1 MAKTAKT
8 AKTAKE
14 LAKDVLAKQNAR
26 KIESVKK
33 RPTAPPTKTG
43 ASISSDLKK
52 RPTSRGMSAIAAPL
66 TPNRRM
72 SSDYDAATPL
82 PRKSGK
88 AKKGYSINNV
98 MCSHTR
104 KK

>member
-1 MAKTAKT
+1 MRTKPK
-8 AKTAKE
+8 KTAKE
-14 LAKDVLAKQNAR
+14 LAKDALAKLNAK
-26 KIESVKK
+26 KIAKVKK
-33 RPTAPPTKTG
+33 RPTPLTPP
-43 ASISSDLKK
+43 
-52 RPTSRGMSAIAAPL
+52 PPMGMSAVAAPL
-66 TPNRRM
+66 TPTPTKRM
-72 SSDYDAATPL
+72 GSAYDAATPL

>member
-1 MAKTAKT
+1 MAKTAKQ
-8 AKTAKE
+8 
-14 LAKDVLAKQNAR
+14 LAKDALAKQNAR
-26 KIESVKK
+26 KIAKVKK
-33 RPTAPPTKTG
+33 RPTSPPSSPKEQGPGLWKRKGQEEYTFSPSTPISPTKRIG
-43 ASISSDLKK
+43 
-52 RPTSRGMSAIAAPL
+52 SA
-66 TPNRRM
+66 
-72 SSDYDAATPL
+72 YDAATPL

>member
-1 MAKTAKT
+1 M

-14 LAKDVLAKQNAR
+14 LAKDALAKQTAR
-26 KIESVKK
+26 RIAKVKK
-33 RPTAPPTKTG
+33 RPTPLTPPMGMSAEAAPLPPTK
-43 ASISSDLKK
+43 
-52 RPTSRGMSAIAAPL
+52 
-66 TPNRRM
+66 RM
-72 SSDYDAATPL
+72 SSAYDAATPL

>member
-33 RPTAPPTKTG
+33 RPTPP
-43 ASISSDLKK
+43 
-52 RPTSRGMSAIAAPL
+52 SRGMSAEAAPL
-66 TPNRRM
+66 TPTKRM
-72 SSDYDAATPL
+72 GSAYDAATPL

>member
-1 MAKTAKT
+1 MAKTAKQL
-8 AKTAKE
+8 AKE
-14 LAKDVLAKQNAR
+14 ALAKQTAK
-26 KIESVKK
+26 KIAKVKK
-33 RPTAPPTKTG
+33 RPTPLTPPPTM
-43 ASISSDLKK
+43 
-52 RPTSRGMSAIAAPL
+52 GMSAEAAPL
-66 TPNRRM
+66 TPNKRM
-72 SSDYDAATPL
+72 GSAYDAATPL